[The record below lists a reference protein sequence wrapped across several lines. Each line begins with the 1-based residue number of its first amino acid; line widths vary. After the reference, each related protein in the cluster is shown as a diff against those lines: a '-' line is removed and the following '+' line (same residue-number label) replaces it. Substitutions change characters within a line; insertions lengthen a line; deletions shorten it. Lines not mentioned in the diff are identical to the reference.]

1 MKENI
6 KLNFLRLFDNPL
18 SKSLISQTICFL
30 QWLFW
35 FIYQNEEGVSC
46 TGIQCII
53 SAWFF
58 HKNVPYLIL
67 FHLTK
72 FQCHIF
78 SFWRYQTKCAIK
90 FLFRQLLTS
99 YLFMMTIAESF
110 IKAMADR
117 KKLKGSWKYKHLN
130 ISRMKRAF

>member
-18 SKSLISQTICFL
+18 SKYLISQTICFL

-46 TGIQCII
+46 TGIRCII

-90 FLFRQLLTS
+90 FLFRQLLNHSLRQWLIGKNWREVGNTNIWIS
-99 YLFMMTIAESF
+99 QEWKELF
-110 IKAMADR
+110 R
-117 KKLKGSWKYKHLN
+117 WNKK
-130 ISRMKRAF
+130 